1 MFFSL
6 MFSPISFLRERKL
19 AILTLI
25 RFQLEVDSV
34 HMPLELAVSV
44 KQFPA
49 VRTDYSVTM
58 VTSSYRPG
66 EMRLQRVSWGE
77 GFRGS

>member
-34 HMPLELAVSV
+34 YMPLELAVSV
-44 KQFPA
+44 KQFPT
-49 VRTDYSVTM
+49 VRTD
-58 VTSSYRPG
+58 YRPG